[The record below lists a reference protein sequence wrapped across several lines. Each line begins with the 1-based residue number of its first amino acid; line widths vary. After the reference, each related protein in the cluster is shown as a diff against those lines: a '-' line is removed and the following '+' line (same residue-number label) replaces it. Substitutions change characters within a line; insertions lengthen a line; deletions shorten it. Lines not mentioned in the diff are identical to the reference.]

1 MTSVKIT
8 FRPSAFKEEEGTLC
22 FRLVLGRRIRWIGTG
37 YRLFLSEW
45 DECQQ
50 SVVIRPQSDDERKNY
65 LTVLQ
70 SRIGADARRL
80 NQIIASFERE
90 RRSYTYED
98 ILAAWRA
105 SKGDYL
111 FDFMEEMIDRFK
123 RQGRM
128 RTSET

>member
-22 FRLVLGRRIRWIGTG
+22 FRLVLGRRIRRIGTG

-65 LTVLQ
+65 LTGPAEPDRCGCEAAEPDHRLF
-70 SRIGADARRL
+70 RAGAPQL
-80 NQIIASFERE
+80 
-90 RRSYTYED
+90 YV
-98 ILAAWRA
+98 
-105 SKGDYL
+105 
-111 FDFMEEMIDRFK
+111 
-123 RQGRM
+123 
-128 RTSET
+128 